1 MFFADVVDCEDVGM
15 IQPARGAGFFDQA
28 MPASR
33 VAGQFIAQNLQRDV
47 AAQARVQ
54 ARYTWPMPP
63 ASSGPTIS

>member
-1 MFFADVVDCEDVGM
+1 
-15 IQPARGAGFFDQA
+15 

-33 VAGQFIAQNLQRDV
+33 VAGQFVAQNLQRDFRG
-47 AAQARVQ
+47 AGSDPQ